1 MITINNITP
10 EEYDIYVGLL
20 TLEQKNDLVG
30 QLYMPDSFFFPIQD
44 VNGNWIISTQEI
56 DQCINPDFIWV
67 RDLPLI
73 IYEPTPDIPLDM

>member
-30 QLYMPDSFFFPIQD
+30 QLYMTDVFFFPIQD

-56 DQCINPDFIWV
+56 DHCVNPDYMWV

-73 IYEPTPDIPLDM
+73 IYEPIPPAPLF

>member
-20 TLEQKNDLVG
+20 ALEQKNDLVG

-73 IYEPTPDIPLDM
+73 IYEPIPDVPL

>member
-1 MITINNITP
+1 MITIKDITP
-10 EEYDIYVGLL
+10 EEYDTYVGLL

-56 DQCINPDFIWV
+56 DQCVNPDCMWV
-67 RDLPLI
+67 KDLPLI
-73 IYEPTPDIPLDM
+73 IYEPIPDLEFF

>member
-44 VNGNWIISTQEI
+44 VN
-56 DQCINPDFIWV
+56 
-67 RDLPLI
+67 
-73 IYEPTPDIPLDM
+73 

>member
-44 VNGNWIISTQEI
+44 VNGNWIISVQEI
-56 DQCINPDFIWV
+56 DQCVNPDCMWV
-67 RDLPLI
+67 KDLPLI
-73 IYEPTPDIPLDM
+73 IYEPIPDLEFF

>member
-10 EEYDIYVGLL
+10 EEYDTYVGLL

-30 QLYMPDSFFFPIQD
+30 QLYMSDSFFFPIQD

-56 DQCINPDFIWV
+56 DQCINPDYMWI

-73 IYEPTPDIPLDM
+73 IYEPIPDIPFDM

>member
-10 EEYDIYVGLL
+10 EEYDTYVGLL

-56 DQCINPDFIWV
+56 DQCVNPVFMWV
-67 RDLPLI
+67 KDLPLI
-73 IYEPTPDIPLDM
+73 IYEPIPDLEFF